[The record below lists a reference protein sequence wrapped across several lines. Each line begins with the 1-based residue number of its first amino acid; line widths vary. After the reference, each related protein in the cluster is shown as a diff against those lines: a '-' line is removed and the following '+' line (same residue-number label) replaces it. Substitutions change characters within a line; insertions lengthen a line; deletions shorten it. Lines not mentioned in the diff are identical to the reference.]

1 MLVQISLPSLAN
13 TIHLGICLYVLL
25 TGISTLISASLHQCF
40 QDSYSLIGSEEKSRL
55 KARELF
61 IFPLL
66 EPG

>member
-1 MLVQISLPSLAN
+1 MLVQISLPSLA
-13 TIHLGICLYVLL
+13 IL